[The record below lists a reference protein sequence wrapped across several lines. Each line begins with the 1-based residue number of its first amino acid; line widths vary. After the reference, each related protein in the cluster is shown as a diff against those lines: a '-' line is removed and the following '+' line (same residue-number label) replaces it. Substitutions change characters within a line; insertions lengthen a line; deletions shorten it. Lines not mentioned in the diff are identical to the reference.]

1 MLCERRTNIVCLKE
15 EALDDVFEVG
25 QQFDEGSL
33 TIMTITITIT
43 IFSIILK
50 SVILG
55 AVDEE
60 MQERDINL
68 AYVDAIA
75 AGCCCKSQQ

>member
-1 MLCERRTNIVCLKE
+1 MLCERRANIVCLKE